1 MGKYHFKDIER
12 LVVYTIHNE
21 RCYICNTPIDFKN
34 MEVDHILPENLLD
47 DSIKMD
53 EIIELYKLPKTFS
66 INSYNNWLPS
76 CSNCNN
82 KKRDIIFEPTLLI
95 QLQLQETQK
104 KYSKSIEYEK
114 KASSSKQISKALQVL
129 KIAFLK
135 GILTQDQVK
144 ELVPLLDSMNEQR
157 EVEIQNE
164 PLRIS
169 PTVNIILDSSDK
181 YVLKGPF
188 GIGTRPKSNQENIF
202 CLNCGNNTAW
212 NGNRCVTCGE
222 IED

>member
-1 MGKYHFKDIER
+1 MSKYQFRDIER

-21 RCYICNTPIDFKN
+21 KCYICNIPIDYKN

-47 DSIKMD
+47 DLNRME
-53 EIIELYKLPKTFS
+53 EIIKLYKLPKTFK

-76 CSNCNN
+76 CSTCNN
-82 KKRDIIFEPTLLI
+82 KKRNLIFEPTLLI

-104 KYSKSIEYEK
+104 KYSKAIEFEK
-114 KASSSKQISKALQVL
+114 KVSSSKQISKAIQVL
-129 KIAFLK
+129 KIAFLDDA
-135 GILTQDQVK
+135 LTQDGYN
-144 ELVPLLDSMNEQR
+144 ELFPLFDSIYAQR
-157 EVEIQNE
+157 EPDIQND
-164 PLRIS
+164 PLRLS
-169 PTVNIILDSSDK
+169 PTVEIILDSSDK
-181 YVLKGPF
+181 YVLKGAF
-188 GIGTRPKSNQENIF
+188 GIGTRPKYNQEKIF